1 MRLQDKV
8 AIVTGSTSGIGKAA
22 AQRFAAEG
30 AKVTIVGR
38 NAEHGQGIQRVL
50 REQAADQGAGDALF
64 VQADLL
70 RPDDIR
76 SVVDATLGRWG
87 QVDILVNNAAVMTFT
102 RIADLDE
109 AEWDKVLGVNLKAAF
124 LFAKHC
130 LAHMRAGSAIVNVS
144 SVHAQSTSPTV
155 VPYAASK
162 GGIEAFTRGLA
173 VECAEQK
180 IRVNALRPGAVDT
193 PMLWGNPNVKSG
205 AETIDPS
212 DVGKPEEIAAAI
224 LFLAS
229 DEASFVTGAVLNVD
243 GGRLSQL

>member
-1 MRLQDKV
+1 MRLRDKA

-22 AQRFAAEG
+22 AERFAAEG
-30 AKVTIVGR
+30 AMVTVVGR
-38 NAEHGQGIQRVL
+38 NAEHGQAIE
-50 REQAADQGAGDALF
+50 RELKELTASEGAGDALF
-64 VQADLL
+64 VQADVS
-70 RPDDIR
+70 RPDDVR
-76 SVVDATLGRWG
+76 KVVDATVGRWG
-87 QVDILVNNAAVMTFT
+87 RVDILVNNAAVMTFT
-102 RIADLDE
+102 PIAELDE
-109 AEWDKVLGVNLKAAF
+109 ADWDKVLGVNLKAAF

-130 LAHMRAGSAIVNVS
+130 LPHMRAGGAIVNVS

-162 GGIEAFTRGLA
+162 GGLEAFTRGLA

-229 DEASFVTGAVLNVD
+229 DEAAFITGAVLNVD
-243 GGRLSQL
+243 GGRLAKL